1 MGGKKKNK
9 AAGGKTL
16 NADQLKDQGNKEFMA
31 GKFDEAIGLYTQA
44 IEMSGDKA
52 NVVYFANRANA
63 YLEKGMDQNCIDD
76 CKKALEIDA
85 KFVKAYYRMAKAYF
99 NLSMSKDAL
108 EHLLKA

>member
-1 MGGKKKNK
+1 MAKKF
-9 AAGGKTL
+9 
-16 NADQLKDQGNKEFMA
+16 E
-31 GKFDEAIGLYTQA
+31 EAIDLYTQA
-44 IEMSGDKA
+44 IEMSGDEG

-63 YLEKGMDQNCIDD
+63 YLEKGMNQNCIDD